1 MTFFGVLGC
10 EFPKESGLLPRQSA
24 CSGDLP
30 SSPRSL
36 WRYHAPMF
44 LKCSKRRKDGKVHR
58 SWSVVEC
65 RRLGRSVVQRHV
77 LYLGEINDSQRAAW
91 QKAIDVLDES
101 DGKIRQCALFPHDRT
116 PPPTDTPAV
125 QVQLSRLQLCR
136 PRSWGACWLGDQ
148 LWHELQLDTFFAAR
162 LGVSREG
169 TDWEKVLR
177 LLTLYR
183 LLSPGSEWRL
193 HRHWFATTA
202 CADLLGA
209 DERLAQDDTLYRGL
223 DGLLEHKDELFAHLR
238 QRWSDLFGAR
248 FEVLLYDL
256 TSTYFECDVPA
267 DPTDPRRFGYSRDKR
282 CDCVQV
288 IVALVVTPEGLPL
301 AYEMLPGNTA
311 DKTTLRDMLNLIQ
324 QRHGAA
330 QRIWVMD
337 RGIPTEAVLE
347 ELRQS
352 DPQVSYL
359 VGTPKGRL
367 TKLEKELA
375 DRPWQQVREQL
386 RIKLLP
392 QEGEVYVLA
401 QSGARAA
408 KERGMRR
415 RKLKALWARL
425 KEIQRQDLTRDQR
438 IEKLGG
444 ACDRAGRAVS
454 TLVKTTVDTAGQ
466 LIFTLKRDRLRGVR
480 RREGRYLLRTNLS
493 ADNPELLWRSYMQL
507 VFVEE
512 AFRTLKGDLSLRPI
526 YHRKP
531 ERIEAHLFV
540 AFLAYC
546 LSITLRQR
554 LKALAG
560 GLMPRV
566 VFEKLAT
573 LQLLDVRVPTTDG
586 RELLLVRRTEPER
599 DVALLLARLH
609 LQLPDQPPPRIIAPR
624 AN

>member
-1 MTFFGVLGC
+1 
-10 EFPKESGLLPRQSA
+10 
-24 CSGDLP
+24 
-30 SSPRSL
+30 
-36 WRYHAPMF
+36 MF
-44 LKCSKRRKDGKVHR
+44 LKCSTRQKDGKEHR
-58 SWSVVEC
+58 TWSVVES

-91 QKAIDVLDES
+91 QKAIEVFDEA
-101 DGKIRQCALFPHDRT
+101 DGQTRQCALFPHDRT

-125 QVQLSRLQLCR
+125 QVQLSQLRLCR

-148 LWHELQLDTFFAAR
+148 LWRELPFDTCFAAR
-162 LGVSREG
+162 LGRSREG

-183 LLSPGSEWRL
+183 LLAPGSEWRL

-209 DERLAQDDTLYRGL
+209 DERLARDDTLYRGL

-238 QRWSDLFGAR
+238 ARWSDLFGAK
-248 FEVLLYDL
+248 FDVLLYDL
-256 TSTYFECDVPA
+256 TSPCFEGDVPA
-267 DPTDPRRFGYSRDKR
+267 EETDPRRFGYSRDQR
-282 CDCVQV
+282 SDCVQV

-301 AYEMLPGNTA
+301 AYEMFPGNTA
-311 DKTTLRDMLNLIQ
+311 DKTTLRDMLKLIR
-324 QRHGAA
+324 QRYGNAE
-330 QRIWVMD
+330 RIWVMD
-337 RGIPTEAVLE
+337 RGIPTEAVLA

-352 DPQVSYL
+352 DPPISYL

-367 TKLEKELA
+367 TQLEKELA
-375 DRPWQQVREQL
+375 DKPWQHVGAEL
-386 RIKLLP
+386 RVKLLP
-392 QEGEVYVLA
+392 QAGEVYVLA
-401 QSGARAA
+401 QSGARTA
-408 KERGMRR
+408 KERGMRQR
-415 RKLKALWARL
+415 QLKALWQRL
-425 KEIQRQDLTRDQR
+425 HEIQAQDLTRDQR
-438 IEKLGG
+438 LEKLGG
-444 ACDRAGRAVS
+444 ARARAGRAVAG
-454 TLVKTTVDTAGQ
+454 LVPATVDAAGQ
-466 LIFTLKRDRLRGVR
+466 CTFHLDRKKLRAVR

-493 ADNPELLWRSYMQL
+493 ADNPELLWRCYMQL

-512 AFRTLKGDLSLRPI
+512 AFRTLKGDLGLRPI
-526 YHRKP
+526 YHQKP

-586 RELLLVRRTEPER
+586 RELLLVRRTEPDR
-599 DVALLLARLH
+599 DVALLLARLN
-609 LQLPDQPPPRIIAPR
+609 LALPPQPPPRIVAPQAPGAR
-624 AN
+624 PM